1 MLEPQPAEAVVL
13 EDDTQTVM
21 AVLPASRRP
30 ELRALQANRSHTLR
44 LATEADLQG
53 LSIDSRA
60 YS

>member
-1 MLEPQPAEAVVL
+1 MLEPQLAEAVVL
-13 EDDTQTVM
+13 EDDTQAVV

-30 ELRALQANRSHTLR
+30 ELSALQANRGHALR
-44 LATEADLQG
+44 LAAEADLQG

>member
-13 EDDTQTVM
+13 EDDTQAVV

-30 ELRALQANRSHTLR
+30 ELRALQANRGHALR

-53 LSIDSRA
+53 LYIDSRA
-60 YS
+60 NS